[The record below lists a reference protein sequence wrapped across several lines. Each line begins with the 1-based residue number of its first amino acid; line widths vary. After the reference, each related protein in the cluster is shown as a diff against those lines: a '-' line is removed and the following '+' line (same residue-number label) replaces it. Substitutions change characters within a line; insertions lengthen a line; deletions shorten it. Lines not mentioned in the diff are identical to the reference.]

1 MKYAAKENC
10 RSDYIFNGEKVSKNK
25 KRVGIMVKIRIQ
37 RKKEKRRDR
46 LGILLPALLFFIL
59 FPYIISGFS
68 NIEKQSLS
76 KEELPGQIWVLQKK
90 LWGMQK
96 IPLEEYLTGMLAATI
111 PAEYEMETLK
121 AQAIILR
128 SFCMNQMKKENGEK
142 VIYDDLIKE
151 YYMEAIQYHEVWK
164 ENADNYYEKIQ
175 KAVEETKGVIIV
187 CNGDIV
193 EPPFCRMS
201 NGTTRDITEYV
212 IHKGNYP
219 HMKTVVCDNDK
230 MAMEYIQYVKI
241 PMKEFEE
248 KIMKMIS
255 EGNEKLEKLT
265 LYRDT
270 GDYVKEIQV
279 GEKRIEGENF
289 RKAFSLVSS
298 SYSLEKINDV
308 IEIRTKGMG
317 HGFGFSQY
325 EANQLALEDKDY
337 IFLLNHFFSNIELE
351 KI

>member
-1 MKYAAKENC
+1 MKKATKENC
-10 RSDYIFNGEKVSKNK
+10 RSDYTLNGENVSKNK

-46 LGILLPALLFFIL
+46 TGILLPALLFFIL

-151 YYMEAIQYHEVWK
+151 YYMESIQYQEAWK
-164 ENADNYYEKIQ
+164 ENVDSYQEKIQ
-175 KAVEETKGVIIV
+175 KAVEETKGVIMV
-187 CNGDIV
+187 CDGDIV

-201 NGTTRDITEYV
+201 NGITRDIAEYV

-230 MAMEYIQYVKI
+230 MAMEYIQYIQV

-248 KIMKMIS
+248 KVKTILPEKKERLEKMI
-255 EGNEKLEKLT
+255 

-270 GDYVKEIQV
+270 NGYVKEIQIEDHRMD
-279 GEKRIEGENF
+279 GESF
-289 RKAFSLVSS
+289 RKTFNLVSS
-298 SYSLEKINDV
+298 CYWLEKIDDV
-308 IEIRTKGMG
+308 IEIKSKGIG

-325 EANQLALEDKDY
+325 EANQLALKDNDY
-337 IFLLNHFFSNIELE
+337 VYLLNYFFSNIVLE